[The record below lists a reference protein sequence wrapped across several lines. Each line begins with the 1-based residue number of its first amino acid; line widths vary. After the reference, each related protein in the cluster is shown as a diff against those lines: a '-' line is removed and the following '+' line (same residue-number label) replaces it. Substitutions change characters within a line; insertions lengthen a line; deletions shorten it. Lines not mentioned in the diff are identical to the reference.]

1 MIESGMPKKQPS
13 KAEREYMGRV
23 AELGCAV
30 CRRLGYG
37 PTPAEVHHAR
47 TGTGGGRR
55 SSHYATMP
63 ACPEHHRGRSGIHGL
78 GTKGFEKCYGFSELE
93 LVEETRRLLAPH

>member
-1 MIESGMPKKQPS
+1 
-13 KAEREYMGRV
+13 
-23 AELGCAV
+23 
-30 CRRLGYG
+30 
-37 PTPAEVHHAR
+37 
-47 TGTGGGRR
+47 
-55 SSHYATMP
+55 MP